1 MFSVKNLIYSFCPKK
16 QMRKG
21 LGCGGWFEGRGP
33 ADHRLRGSREPTLL
47 KPDPLR
53 FGSLL
58 LLFVNLTQT
67 MEETS

>member
-1 MFSVKNLIYSFCPKK
+1 MWG
-16 QMRKG
+16 M
-21 LGCGGWFEGRGP
+21 FEGRGP

-58 LLFVNLTQT
+58 LLFINLTQGDFIGRRPPPDWHVVKS
-67 MEETS
+67 MGHFLDY